1 MSSEVQPYAKAS
13 CDCIKVELPVA
24 TESIQAGFPAPNGGY
39 IDGKLDV
46 NEFLICSPH
55 STYIYKV
62 SGESM
67 IEAGIMPGDYVL
79 VDSSIKPVN
88 GDVVVAV
95 IDGEYTIKELELSNP
110 PKLIPHNSEYAPIQ
124 ITENSLVTI
133 IGPVISVI
141 RKYH

>member
-1 MSSEVQPYAKAS
+1 MSNEVSPFAKAS
-13 CDCIKVELPVA
+13 SDSIKVELPVA

-46 NEFLICSPH
+46 NEFLISSPH

-67 IEAGIMPGDYVL
+67 IDAGIMPGDYVL
-79 VDSSIKPVN
+79 VDSSIEPSN
-88 GDVVVAV
+88 GDVVVALV
-95 IDGEYTIKELELSNP
+95 DGEYTIKELVLSNP
-110 PKLIPHNSEYAPIQ
+110 PKLVPRNCEYAPVQ

-133 IGPVISVI
+133 IGPVISVV

>member
-1 MSSEVQPYAKAS
+1 MSYEVSPFAKAS
-13 CDCIKVELPVA
+13 SDSIKVELPVA

-46 NEFLICSPH
+46 NEFLISSPH

-67 IEAGIMPGDYVL
+67 IDAGIMPGDYVL
-79 VDSSIKPVN
+79 VDSSIEPSN
-88 GDVVVAV
+88 GDVVVALV
-95 IDGEYTIKELELSNP
+95 DGEYTIKELVLSNP
-110 PKLIPHNSEYAPIQ
+110 PKLVPRNSEYAPVQ

-133 IGPVISVI
+133 IGPVISVV

>member
-1 MSSEVQPYAKAS
+1 MSNEVSPFAKAS
-13 CDCIKVELPVA
+13 SDSIKVELPVA

-46 NEFLICSPH
+46 NEFLISSPH

-67 IEAGIMPGDYVL
+67 IDAGIMPGDYVL
-79 VDSSIKPVN
+79 VDSSIEPSN
-88 GDVVVAV
+88 GDVVVALV
-95 IDGEYTIKELELSNP
+95 DGEYTIKELVLSNP
-110 PKLIPHNSEYAPIQ
+110 PKLVPSNSEYAPVQ

-133 IGPVISVI
+133 IGPVISVV